1 MKYNIGDKVRIR
13 PDLKKYRH
21 YGKVETNSD
30 MTEFRG
36 DIVTI
41 TRIDTRKPIT
51 YKIEEDNGDN
61 HWTEAMFVDI
71 EKEEH
76 IKPHHYTINKITGY
90 GTVITLEDGT
100 RIYQSEK
107 GHVVQLSTNSILS

>member
-1 MKYNIGDKVRIR
+1 MKYNIGDKVRVR
-13 PDLKKYRH
+13 PDLQKYRH
-21 YGKVETNSD
+21 YGKVETNSR

-41 TRIDTRKPIT
+41 IDTKKPIT
-51 YKIEEDNGDN
+51 YKIKEDDGDN
-61 HWTEAMFVDI
+61 YWTEVMFVDI

-76 IKPHHYTINKITGY
+76 IKPHYTIDKIPEY

-100 RIYQSEK
+100 RIYQSKE
-107 GHVVQLSTNSILS
+107 GHVVQLSTNSTLS

>member
-1 MKYNIGDKVRIR
+1 MGFKVGDKVRVR
-13 PDLKKYRH
+13 PDLKKYRA
-21 YGKVETNSD
+21 YGRVETNSR

-41 TRIDTRKPIT
+41 TLIDTKKPIT
-51 YKIEEDNGDN
+51 YKIKEDDGDN
-61 HWTEAMFVDI
+61 YWTEVMFVDI

-76 IKPHHYTINKITGY
+76 IKPHYTIDKIPEY

-100 RIYQSEK
+100 RIYQSKE
-107 GHVVQLSTNSILS
+107 GHVVQLSTNSTLS

>member
-13 PDLKKYRH
+13 PDLEEYR
-21 YGKVETNSD
+21 YYKKVEANSD

-51 YKIEEDNGDN
+51 YQIKEDYEDN

-71 EKEEH
+71 EEEH
-76 IKPHHYTINKITGY
+76 IKPHYIINKIPGY

-107 GHVVQLSTNSILS
+107 GHVVQLSTNSTLS